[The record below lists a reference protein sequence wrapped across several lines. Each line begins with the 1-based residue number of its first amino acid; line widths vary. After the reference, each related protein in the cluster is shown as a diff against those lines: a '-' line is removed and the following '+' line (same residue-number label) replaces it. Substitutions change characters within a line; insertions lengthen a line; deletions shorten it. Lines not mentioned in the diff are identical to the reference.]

1 MTPAAEALNRIIR
14 TRRSIFPPDYT
25 GEEIPVSVVETIL
38 ANANY
43 APTHR
48 LTEPWRFTV
57 FRGEGKT
64 RLADFLGDT
73 YQAQTLPEL
82 FSEAK
87 WKGTREKVTRSSC
100 VIAICMELH
109 PEKVPEWEELAAVA
123 CAVQNMWLTAT
134 ALNVGAY
141 WSTPGNLALFSEFL
155 GLGPNE
161 KCVGLFYMGYH
172 QLPERTPVRKPIE
185 EKVKWVTE

>member
-1 MTPAAEALNRIIR
+1 MTPTAEALNHIIR

-25 GEEIPVSVVETIL
+25 GEEIPVSVIETIL
-38 ANANY
+38 TNANY

-57 FRGEGKT
+57 FREEGKD
-64 RLADFLGDT
+64 RLADFLGDM
-73 YQAQTLPEL
+73 YKAQTPPEL

-87 WKGTREKVTRSSC
+87 WKGTREKVSRSSC
-100 VIAICMELH
+100 VIAIRMAMH

-134 ALNVGAY
+134 ALQVGAY
-141 WSTPGNLALFSEFL
+141 WSTPGNLDRFHSFL
-155 GLGPNE
+155 GLGPDE

-172 QLPERTPVRKPIE
+172 RQPEKPPVRKPVE
-185 EKVKWVTE
+185 QKVTWVTE